1 MATETEVMQELAT
14 DVGGAAVE
22 HAGEHGAVFPP
33 FDTTTFA
40 SQLFWL
46 AITFGVLYY
55 LMARVIVPRIGGIL
69 EDRSDRI
76 VGDLAEASRLKEESE
91 RVIETYEAELAEA
104 RRQAHA
110 IAEERRA
117 AVNADLAEKRKAAE
131 EGLAGKLAEAEARI
145 RTIRDKALSEVDGIA
160 SDAAEAVVARLAPV
174 TVDSGEA
181 AAAVARVK
189 RQEA

>member
-1 MATETEVMQELAT
+1 MATESEVMQELAT

-22 HAGEHGAVFPP
+22 HAGEPGVVFPP

-104 RRQAHA
+104 RRKAQA

-131 EGLAGKLAEAEARI
+131 AGLAGKLAEAETRI
-145 RTIRDKALSEVDGIA
+145 HAIRDKALSEVDGIA
-160 SDAAEAVVARLAPV
+160 IDAAEEVVRRLAPV
-174 TVDSGEA
+174 TVDTAEA
-181 AAAVARVK
+181 TAAVARVK

>member
-22 HAGEHGAVFPP
+22 HAGDHAVVFPP

-46 AITFGVLYY
+46 AITFGLLYY
-55 LMARVIVPRIGGIL
+55 LMARVVVPRIGGIL

-76 VGDLAEASRLKEESE
+76 VGDLAEAARLKEESE

-104 RRQAHA
+104 RRKAQA
-110 IAEERRA
+110 IAEERRT
-117 AVNADLAEKRKAAE
+117 AVNADLATKRASAE
-131 EGLAGKLAEAEARI
+131 QGLAAKLAEAEASI
-145 RTIRDKALSEVDGIA
+145 RGIRDKALSEVDGIA
-160 SDAAEAVVARLAPV
+160 TEAAEAVVARLAPI
-174 TVDSGEA
+174 TVDAGEA

-189 RQEA
+189 HREG